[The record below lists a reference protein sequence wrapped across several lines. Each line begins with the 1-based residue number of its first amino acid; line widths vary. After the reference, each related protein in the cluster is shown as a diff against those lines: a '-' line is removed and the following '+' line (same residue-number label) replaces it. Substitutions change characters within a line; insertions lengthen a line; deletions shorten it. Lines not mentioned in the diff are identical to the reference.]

1 MDRVSDELDDER
13 PAGTVG
19 DFLSNMESG
28 MDSQVSIFD
37 DWYCQDV
44 RIDVSNIER
53 FHVKTDSS

>member
-1 MDRVSDELDDER
+1 VYQTNWTMSDRQARSEV
-13 PAGTVG
+13 
-19 DFLSNMESG
+19 FLSNMGTG
-28 MDSQVSIFD
+28 MDSQVSILD